1 MVTTTS
7 TQEHKKGGVK
17 MGKVGRVIA
26 GILLAVTVP
35 TTVAGTVY
43 TVQNFE
49 QVKSWIKGETPTAD
63 EKPVDDTEK
72 DEKIKEL
79 EAKIQEHLLQIEN
92 LQITISELQQGHAQ
106 ELQILNNQIEGY
118 QTQISTLKNQK
129 AALEESIKGYTQQI
143 SILDEQIESLQNEIS
158 DLELSA
164 EDNLEEISALQAQVL
179 TLQNEKTE
187 LQESNAGYIQQISSL
202 NVKIEGYQTQ
212 ISTLQGQVAELEEEN
227 SNYEESMLNYQGQIA
242 VLQGQIASLEAQIEE
257 LEEALASQE
266 QKVEITDWTFVGN
279 SLGAY
284 KGSADVIDN
293 IPTSYSVVESVST
306 PQTLSSEEE
315 FYSFIEGKMS
325 DEGVLY
331 GNPVRVTFTLLDL
344 TKNYANYAEFI
355 GDFEVLAGTYNVSDL
370 YTCTIE
376 EFNNTYYEGDD
387 IQVNTVGMLTFA
399 NTTATTII
407 LPKEFTNLGTIG
419 LSDNVLN
426 FVINSNSPNLEIVAR
441 GPYCRFFVPA
451 EFYDSYVS
459 RFEAN
464 APLFIIEADVEP
476 ELTYSSFSD
485 FTSSPVEASP
495 QYSHLLAIESY
506 KGTETNVVVPG
517 KSDEKYIYEIRSF
530 ETSTAV
536 ESIVLPKQIDTIKFD
551 AFKNLTSLTSLTIY
565 CQKVIYAEKGVSIVE
580 PELPSACN
588 IYVPSILVG
597 YYKEAWPTLANRIF
611 AIE

>member
-7 TQEHKKGGVK
+7 TQEHKGGGIK

-35 TTVAGTVY
+35 ATVVGTVY
-43 TVQNFE
+43 TVQNFD
-49 QVKSWIKGETPTAD
+49 QVKSWIKGESPSAD
-63 EKPVDDTEK
+63 EKPVGDTEK

-92 LQITISELQQGHAQ
+92 LQTTISELQQGHAQ
-106 ELQILNNQIEGY
+106 ELQALNVKIEGY
-118 QTQISTLKNQK
+118 QTQISTLENQK
-129 AALEESIKGYTQQI
+129 AALEESVKGYTQQI

-242 VLQGQIASLEAQIEE
+242 ILQGQISSLETQIEE

-355 GDFEVLAGTYNVSDL
+355 ADFEVLAGTYNVSDL
-370 YTCTIE
+370 YTCSIE
-376 EFNNTYYEGDD
+376 EFNNTYYEGAD
-387 IQVNTVGMLTFA
+387 IQVNTVGLSTFA

-426 FVINSNSPNLEIVAR
+426 FVINSDSPNLEIASR

-459 RFEAN
+459 RFEAD

-506 KGTETNVVVPG
+506 KGTETSVVVPG

-565 CQKVIYAEKGVSIVE
+565 CQKVIYAEKGSSIVE

>member
-1 MVTTTS
+1 
-7 TQEHKKGGVK
+7 

-35 TTVAGTVY
+35 ATVVGTVY
-43 TVQNFE
+43 TVQNFD
-49 QVKSWIKGETPTAD
+49 QVKSWIKGESPSAD
-63 EKPVDDTEK
+63 EKPVGDTEK

-92 LQITISELQQGHAQ
+92 LQTTISELQQGHEDA
-106 ELQILNNQIEGY
+106 
-118 QTQISTLKNQK
+118 
-129 AALEESIKGYTQQI
+129 
-143 SILDEQIESLQNEIS
+143 ILD
-158 DLELSA
+158 
-164 EDNLEEISALQAQVL
+164 
-179 TLQNEKTE
+179 
-187 LQESNAGYIQQISSL
+187 
-202 NVKIEGYQTQ
+202 
-212 ISTLQGQVAELEEEN
+212 
-227 SNYEESMLNYQGQIA
+227 YQGQIA
-242 VLQGQIASLEAQIEE
+242 ILQGQISSLETQIEE

-355 GDFEVLAGTYNVSDL
+355 ADFEVLAGTYNVSDL

-376 EFNNTYYEGDD
+376 ESNNTYYEGND
-387 IQVNTVGMLTFA
+387 IQVNTVGLSTFA

-407 LPKEFTNLGTIG
+407 LPKKFTNLGTIG

-426 FVINSNSPNLEIVAR
+426 FVINSDSPNLEIASR

-459 RFEAN
+459 RFEAD